1 MNITSD
7 TRDDA
12 TISRFEGNFDSGT
25 APEAQVHLDAL
36 VDAGGKLIIVDLTD
50 VDFVS
55 SAGLRVLLATAK
67 RMRPTGVIRLCGLN
81 PSVQEVFD
89 VSGFSTIFSI
99 FDGETAALAG

>member
-1 MNITSD
+1 MNVTND
-7 TRDDA
+7 ERENA
-12 TISRFEGNFDSGT
+12 TIAHFEGNLNTGT
-25 APEAQVHLDAL
+25 APEAQAHLDAL
-36 VDAGGKLIIVDLTD
+36 VDAGNSVIIVDLSG

-67 RMRPTGVIRLCGLN
+67 RMSPAGVVRLCGLN

-99 FDGETAALAG
+99 FDDETAALTG